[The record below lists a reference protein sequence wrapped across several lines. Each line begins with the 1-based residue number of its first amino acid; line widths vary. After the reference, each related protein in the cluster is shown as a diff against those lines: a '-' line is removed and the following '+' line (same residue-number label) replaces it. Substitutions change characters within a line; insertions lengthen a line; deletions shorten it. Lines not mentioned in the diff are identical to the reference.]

1 MIIKISGQFCSF
13 FLLSY
18 EHLAC
23 RECFNQLTKWNDR
36 NDSNKILDGKI
47 YKEMVLLLLSADST
61 ANAQRQRSRK
71 IKVDEDYFESCIDAF
86 QRSELEF

>member
-1 MIIKISGQFCSF
+1 MTEMTVSRFW
-13 FLLSY
+13 
-18 EHLAC
+18 
-23 RECFNQLTKWNDR
+23 T
-36 NDSNKILDGKI
+36 KI
-47 YKEMVLLLLSADST
+47 YKEMVLLLSADST